1 MLIDPVDNKHYT
13 SRDVEFDEENFSF
26 GFGRTAVSPM
36 AINSNPV
43 PASVD
48 IPVADSAT
56 LENLP
61 VNLEFDQAVSEGE
74 NSLEEEKSLHTLH
87 DSDSDDHTQDYA
99 SANSHLEDDDG
110 ISDSDIAPRRSSR
123 ISRPPGEWWK
133 SQQANC
139 ALLKTCDLPR
149 PDITSLKTVSVLVP
163 QSVTQAMSSS
173 EGGHWLDA
181 MQSEYRQMQD
191 FNTWSLEELPRDRK
205 AIGCKWVFN
214 VKPSL
219 VGDGCVRK
227 FKARLV
233 IKGFSQRPGIDY
245 SETFSP
251 VAHAESFRIIM
262 ALSAQQGLFL
272 RQIDV
277 VGAFLNGDID
287 GDIYM
292 KQPDGFTVSGK
303 ERLVCKLSK
312 ALYGLKQAGMIWN
325 QQLDNFLVDKLHF
338 RRTIADPCVY
348 FQKQD
353 NFMAI
358 ILVHVDDIIIAHND
372 LSLCDSIVSS
382 LKSKWNVTD
391 LGEPSR
397 VLGMQL
403 ERSDQTGSIF
413 LHQQEYIEELLVRFN
428 MKECK
433 TVPTPHQPGHYLST
447 TMSPSTEEERTDM
460 KTVPYSELVGSLN
473 WLATSTRPDIA
484 NAVGTLCRF
493 ISNPGRQHWTAA
505 QRVLRYLSGTSEFGL
520 RFSISNS
527 DDISSLYGYSDADWA
542 GDPDTRRST
551 TGFVFTV
558 HGAPVSWKSKLQQ
571 SSALSSVE
579 AEYIALCGA
588 SREAKWIR
596 QLLFEIN
603 QPEPKATII
612 YDDNKGCIS
621 VSGNN
626 RTDSRT
632 KHIDVKYHYVRQMIL
647 NQQIKIEYLPT
658 QDMIADIFTKPTST
672 ATFSRLRPR
681 LVSVPAYGL
690 RGRVEDQTNNVRNS
704 IEAPPTTPCQDQWA
718 QPWQK
723 GT

>member
-1 MLIDPVDNKHYT
+1 
-13 SRDVEFDEENFSF
+13 
-26 GFGRTAVSPM
+26 
-36 AINSNPV
+36 
-43 PASVD
+43 
-48 IPVADSAT
+48 
-56 LENLP
+56 
-61 VNLEFDQAVSEGE
+61 
-74 NSLEEEKSLHTLH
+74 
-87 DSDSDDHTQDYA
+87 
-99 SANSHLEDDDG
+99 
-110 ISDSDIAPRRSSR
+110 
-123 ISRPPGEWWK
+123 
-133 SQQANC
+133 
-139 ALLKTCDLPR
+139 
-149 PDITSLKTVSVLVP
+149 
-163 QSVTQAMSSS
+163 
-173 EGGHWLDA
+173 
-181 MQSEYRQMQD
+181 
-191 FNTWSLEELPRDRK
+191 
-205 AIGCKWVFN
+205 
-214 VKPSL
+214 
-219 VGDGCVRK
+219 
-227 FKARLV
+227 
-233 IKGFSQRPGIDY
+233 
-245 SETFSP
+245 
-251 VAHAESFRIIM
+251 
-262 ALSAQQGLFL
+262 
-272 RQIDV
+272 
-277 VGAFLNGDID
+277 
-287 GDIYM
+287 
-292 KQPDGFTVSGK
+292 
-303 ERLVCKLSK
+303 
-312 ALYGLKQAGMIWN
+312 
-325 QQLDNFLVDKLHF
+325 
-338 RRTIADPCVY
+338 
-348 FQKQD
+348 
-353 NFMAI
+353 
-358 ILVHVDDIIIAHND
+358 
-372 LSLCDSIVSS
+372 
-382 LKSKWNVTD
+382 
-391 LGEPSR
+391 
-397 VLGMQL
+397 
-403 ERSDQTGSIF
+403 
-413 LHQQEYIEELLVRFN
+413 